1 MAVHWYVGVTGSG
14 KTTRA
19 LQDVADDIR
28 KTGWPA
34 LVIDSQGVRL
44 LASIKHRKTWKEV
57 VRDVWI
63 ERKNSDFI
71 PRDAEEGGAV
81 FSVARELGKVI
92 ILLDEAAFWMSSR
105 SMGPKALE
113 RAFRTHFHWGGG
125 KGGIIRATTQH
136 LADLAPVAIQ
146 CTTTIKTFRC
156 TSARILER
164 LKQEF
169 QYNPDEIEK
178 LERGQFIE
186 KGSGF

>member
-63 ERKNSDFI
+63 ERKNSAFI
-71 PRDAEEGGAV
+71 PRDAE
-81 FSVARELGKVI
+81 
-92 ILLDEAAFWMSSR
+92 
-105 SMGPKALE
+105 
-113 RAFRTHFHWGGG
+113 
-125 KGGIIRATTQH
+125 
-136 LADLAPVAIQ
+136 
-146 CTTTIKTFRC
+146 
-156 TSARILER
+156 
-164 LKQEF
+164 
-169 QYNPDEIEK
+169 
-178 LERGQFIE
+178 
-186 KGSGF
+186 